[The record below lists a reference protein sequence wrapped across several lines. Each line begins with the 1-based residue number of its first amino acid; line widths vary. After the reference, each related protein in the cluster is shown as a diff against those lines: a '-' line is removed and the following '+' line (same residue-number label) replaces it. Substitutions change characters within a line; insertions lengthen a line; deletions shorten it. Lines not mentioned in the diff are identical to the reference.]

1 MTTRTWRLLQWLG
14 LAADGRSPLMERQAL
29 ELPASPS
36 AAPSAGPA
44 SGAMPPRPLPPPPQR
59 LLQEQVAAK
68 LLHGWL
74 QNRHQTLFPL
84 ALNLGNLPPAHG
96 ALLARCMQATAAMTG
111 APPPLE
117 ALAAAGGGVAEKAA
131 LAEPAPA
138 LPVLLASL
146 RQEGLGAHAYTAA
159 LLSAADGPSGQAW
172 LDYLAAAFALPATV
186 TADLRRRGRRRLR
199 PRIR

>member
-1 MTTRTWRLLQWLG
+1 MTIRTRRLLQWLG
-14 LAADGRSPLMERQAL
+14 LAADGRSELMERQAL
-29 ELPASPS
+29 ELPATLS
-36 AAPSAGPA
+36 AAPAP
-44 SGAMPPRPLPPPPQR
+44 GAMPPRPLPPPPQL

-84 ALNLGNLPPAHG
+84 ALNVNNLPPAHRM
-96 ALLARCMQATAAMTG
+96 LLVRCMQATAAMTG

-117 ALAAAGGGVAEKAA
+117 ALAAIGGGTAEKAA
-131 LAEPAPA
+131 LDEA
-138 LPVLLASL
+138 LPPLPLLLESV
-146 RQEGLGAHAYTAA
+146 RREELGAHAYTAA
-159 LLSAADGPSGQAW
+159 LLSAADGPAGQAW

-199 PRIR
+199 PRTR